1 MKITI
6 EFNDENPDDMMKMKR
21 MLAGDGMA
29 FALFELTRNKRKTV
43 EWEIETKSLDANQTL
58 DRVFELLNSELEDNG
73 VDISQIV
80 S

>member
-43 EWEIETKSLDANQTL
+43 EW
-58 DRVFELLNSELEDNG
+58 
-73 VDISQIV
+73 
-80 S
+80 